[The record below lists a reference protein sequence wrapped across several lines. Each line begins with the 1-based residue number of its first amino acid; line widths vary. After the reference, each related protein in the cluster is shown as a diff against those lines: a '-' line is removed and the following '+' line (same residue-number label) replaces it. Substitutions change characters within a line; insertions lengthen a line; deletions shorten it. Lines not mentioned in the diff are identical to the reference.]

1 MKSPAAGLIFLLLLG
16 FCAVMAGG
24 CGTYPPCETS
34 LVTMDETRLD
44 AETYE
49 AEVASTDATIADL
62 EQKLE
67 SKENQIEELEDK
79 PAEIQEK
86 VDELKKGSGRE

>member
-1 MKSPAAGLIFLLLLG
+1 MKLPATGLIFTLLLG
-16 FCAVMAGG
+16 FCAVIVGG

-49 AEVASTDATIADL
+49 AEVAETDATIADL
-62 EQKLE
+62 EQKLDT
-67 SKENQIEELEDK
+67 KNKQIDDIKDK